1 MKIYKAKASEYAS
14 VKPEFVVYYI
24 RQYTDK
30 IAQAVQ
36 SGELQNKNKTQ
47 LNAIAAELET
57 VCKRLD
63 YILGGRY

>member
-1 MKIYKAKASEYAS
+1 MTIYKAKASEYAS

-30 IAQAVQ
+30 IAQTAQ

-47 LNAIAAELET
+47 LNVIAAELET
-57 VCKRLD
+57 ICKRLD
-63 YILGGRY
+63 YNLEGRY